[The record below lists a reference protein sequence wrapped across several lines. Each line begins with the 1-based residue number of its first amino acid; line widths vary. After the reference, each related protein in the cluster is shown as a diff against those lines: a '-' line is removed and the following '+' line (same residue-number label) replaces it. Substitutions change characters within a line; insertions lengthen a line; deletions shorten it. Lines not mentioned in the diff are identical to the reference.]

1 MSTPKIDYVKSKGF
15 NINVYINDPATLET
29 FEKPVPGFFP
39 GYSKPVEEVEVE
51 EETTTD
57 EDESKEETE
66 EITNEDEPKEEG
78 EPKPE

>member
-39 GYSKPVEEVEVE
+39 GYSKLVEEAEVE
-51 EETTTD
+51 EEIITD
-57 EDESKEETE
+57 EDKPKEETD
-66 EITNEDEPKEEG
+66 EDEPKEEEG
-78 EPKPE
+78 EPKTE

>member
-39 GYSKPVEEVEVE
+39 GYSKPVEEAEVE

-57 EDESKEETE
+57 EDEPKEETD
-66 EITNEDEPKEEG
+66 EDAPKEEEG
-78 EPKPE
+78 EPKTE